1 MASKTRPFA
10 PFEWMIALRYL
21 RPRRKE
27 AFVSVI
33 SLISLVGIA
42 LGVAT
47 LIVVMAVMNGFR
59 HDLLARFLGLQG
71 HMTVQSN
78 YGGISNY
85 DALAAKLRAVPGVQ
99 HVTPLINGQVMGSAN
114 NMSLGVYVRGIRAA
128 DIRALGDI
136 GRSLS
141 EGALAHYH
149 GDAVLIGEL
158 MARSMRLV
166 PGDRITLIAPHG
178 DVTPFGVTP
187 RVKSY
192 LIAGTFTT
200 GIADYDRALVF
211 MPLDEAQAYFN
222 VGDRVT
228 SLEVMVDDPERV
240 NSLLEPMQ
248 RAAGPLM
255 HISTWQ
261 DMNLTLYNAVE
272 VERDVMFLILSMI
285 ILVAA
290 LNIISGLYMLVKN
303 KSPDIAILRTMGAS
317 RAAIMRVFFISGM
330 CIGIAGTLAGW
341 GLGVLVAV
349 NVEPIRQFL
358 SRALGIVLFPPD
370 IYHLTRLPEIIDP
383 GEVLSVIVMALS
395 LSFLA
400 TLYPSWRAASLDP
413 VEALR
418 YE

>member
-33 SLISLVGIA
+33 SIISLVGIA

-59 HDLLARFLGLQG
+59 HDLLARFLGFQG

-78 YGGISNY
+78 IGAIEKY
-85 DALAAKLRAVPGVQ
+85 DTLAARLRAVPGVQ
-99 HVTPLINGQVMGSAN
+99 HVTPLINGQVMASAN
-114 NMSLGVYVRGIRAA
+114 NMSLGAYVRGIRG
-128 DIRALGDI
+128 DDVKALGDI

-141 EGALAHYH
+141 DGALEHYH
-149 GDAVLIGEL
+149 GDAVLVGEL
-158 MARSMRLV
+158 MARTMRLV

-192 LIAGTFTT
+192 VIAGTFTT

-211 MPLDEAQAYFN
+211 MPLAEAQSYFN
-222 VGDRVT
+222 IGARVT
-228 SLEVMVDDPERV
+228 SLEVMIDDPDRV
-240 NSLLEPMQ
+240 NALLEPMQ
-248 RAAGPLM
+248 QAAGPLM

-272 VERDVMFLILSMI
+272 VERDVMFLILTLI

-303 KSPDIAILRTMGAS
+303 KSADIAILRTMGAT
-317 RAAIMRVFFISGM
+317 RGMVLRIFMLSGAS
-330 CIGIAGTLAGW
+330 IGVVGTLLGFA
-341 GLGVLVAV
+341 LGVAFTTHIEQIRELVQDVLHV
-349 NVEPIRQFL
+349 NVFNAEIYFL
-358 SRALGIVLFPPD
+358 TQIPAR
-370 IYHLTRLPEIIDP
+370 IDP
-383 GEVLSVIVMALS
+383 HEVVTVLAMAFG

-400 TLYPSWRAASLDP
+400 TLYPSWRAARLDP

>member
-1 MASKTRPFA
+1 VKTGIFA

-21 RPRRKE
+21 RPKRKE

-33 SLISLVGIA
+33 SIISLVGIA

-59 HDLLARFLGLQG
+59 HDLLARFLGFQG
-71 HMTVQSN
+71 HMTVQN
-78 YGGISNY
+78 YYGGLDNY
-85 DALAAKLRAVPGVQ
+85 DALAGRLRTVPGVQ
-99 HVTPLINGQVMGSAN
+99 HVSPIISGQVMGSAN
-114 NMSLGVYVRGIRAA
+114 NTTLGVYVRGIRAE
-128 DIRALGDI
+128 DIRSLGDI
-136 GRSLS
+136 ARSLS
-141 EGALAHYH
+141 DGALAHYH
-149 GDAVLIGEL
+149 GDSVLIGGL

-166 PGDRITLIAPHG
+166 PGDHITLIAPRG

-211 MPLDEAQAYFN
+211 MPLEEAQLYFN
-222 VGDRVT
+222 IGNRVT
-228 SLEVMVDDPERV
+228 ALEIMVDDPDRV
-240 NSLLEPMQ
+240 DSMLQPMQ
-248 RAAGPLM
+248 RLLGPRA

-261 DMNLTLYNAVE
+261 ELNLTLYNAVE

-303 KSPDIAILRTMGAS
+303 KSADIAILRTMGAS
-317 RAAIMRVFFISGM
+317 RAAIMRIFFISGM

-349 NVEPIRQFL
+349 NVESIRQFL
-358 SRALGIVLFPPD
+358 SRELGIQLFPPD
-370 IYHLTRLPEIIDP
+370 VYHLTQGLPEIIDP
-383 GEVLSVIVMALS
+383 SEVFSVVVMALA

-400 TLYPSWRAASLDP
+400 TLYPSWRAARLDP

>member
-1 MASKTRPFA
+1 MKSRAFA

-21 RPRRKE
+21 RPKRKE

-33 SLISLVGIA
+33 SIISLVGIA

-59 HDLLARFLGLQG
+59 HDLLARFLGFQG
-71 HMTVQSN
+71 HMTVQSY
-78 YGGISNY
+78 YGGLDNY
-85 DALAAKLRAVPGVQ
+85 DAMAGRLRAVPGVK
-99 HVTPLINGQVMGSAN
+99 HVAPIINGEVMGSAN
-114 NMSLGVYVRGIRAA
+114 NMSLGVFVRGIRPD
-128 DIRALGDI
+128 DIHALGDI
-136 GRSLS
+136 GSSLS
-141 EGALAHYH
+141 EGSLQHFH
-149 GDAVLIGEL
+149 GDAVLIGEY

-166 PGDRITLIAPHG
+166 PGGYITLIAPRG

-187 RVKSY
+187 RVKRY
-192 LIAGTFTT
+192 LVAGTFTT
-200 GIADYDRALVF
+200 GIADYDRSIVF
-211 MPLDEAQAYFN
+211 MPLEEAQAYFN
-222 VGDRVT
+222 IGDRVT
-228 SLEVMVDDPERV
+228 ALEVMVDDPDRV
-240 NSLLEPMQ
+240 RAMLGPMQ
-248 RAAGPLM
+248 QAAGPRA

-303 KSPDIAILRTMGAS
+303 KSADIAILRTMGAS
-317 RAAIMRVFFISGM
+317 RASIMRVFLISGM

-349 NVEPIRQFL
+349 NVESIRQFL
-358 SRALGIVLFPPD
+358 SRVLGIVLFPPD

-383 GEVLSVIVMALS
+383 MEVVSVIVMALT

-400 TLYPSWRAASLDP
+400 TIYPSWRAARLDP